1 MKEINLDKISNK
13 LVDMASKG
21 HKEVGILRDAEYG
34 LEIADI
40 SSCYNNAI
48 DVDKIGTLNLGVHGT
63 KKGIQDELTLMIKN
77 YLKD

>member
-1 MKEINLDKISNK
+1 MKEINLDKVSSK
-13 LVDMASKG
+13 LEDMASRG

-48 DVDKIGTLNLGVHGT
+48 EVDKIGTLNLGINNT
-63 KKGIQDELTLMIKN
+63 KKDIQDELTILIKN

>member
-1 MKEINLDKISNK
+1 MKEINLDKVSSK
-13 LVDMASKG
+13 LEDMASRG
-21 HKEVGILRDAEYG
+21 HKEVGILRDVEYG

-48 DVDKIGTLNLGVHGT
+48 EVDKIGTLNLGIYNT
-63 KKGIQDELTLMIKN
+63 KKDIQDELTILLKN